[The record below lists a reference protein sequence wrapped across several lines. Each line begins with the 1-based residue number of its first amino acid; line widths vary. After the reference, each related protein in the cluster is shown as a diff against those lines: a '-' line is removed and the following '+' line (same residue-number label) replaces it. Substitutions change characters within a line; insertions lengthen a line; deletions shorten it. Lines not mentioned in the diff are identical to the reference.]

1 MTYLQKLNENIMTA
15 EEFYLQGNKYRQ
27 EGDFKSAM
35 NCYLEAIDIDPNS
48 PATEAK
54 NMLESIFNFYNK
66 DAYNP

>member
-1 MTYLQKLNENIMTA
+1 
-15 EEFYLQGNKYRQ
+15 
-27 EGDFKSAM
+27 M